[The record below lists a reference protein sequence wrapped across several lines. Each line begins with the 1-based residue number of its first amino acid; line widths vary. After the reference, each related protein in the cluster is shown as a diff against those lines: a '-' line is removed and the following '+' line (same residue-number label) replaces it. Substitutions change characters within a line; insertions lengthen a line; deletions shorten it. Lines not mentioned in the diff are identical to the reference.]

1 MEIWPLDLP
10 TLSVATA
17 TAMHGLPWCP
27 HLESQITMIDSSH
40 VFSITRVTLTATAT
54 VAIDYENETHK
65 KAFTRKDL
73 VEGLV
78 QVKDCWGQRCSL
90 CKFSF
95 STDDDDGDDNDD
107 DDVTD
112 VRRSHDN
119 RIDYTQRRGFVFL
132 WRFIR
137 YGIPGMFYW
146 PLLAVCFNTFR
157 CLCFSGKKY
166 T

>member
-1 MEIWPLDLP
+1 MIPTTTRPLPMETLPLDLP

-40 VFSITRVTLTATAT
+40 VFSITRVPLPLTTKT
-54 VAIDYENETHK
+54 DK
-65 KAFTRKDL
+65 RAFTRKDL
-73 VEGLV
+73 VEDLV

-95 STDDDDGDDNDD
+95 STDDDD
-107 DDVTD
+107 DVTSL
-112 VRRSHDN
+112 VSTVAMTTELTILN
-119 RIDYTQRRGFVFL
+119 VGGLCFL

-137 YGIPGMFYW
+137 YGIPGTFYCHFW
-146 PLLAVCFNTFR
+146 LFVLILLNVCLFFR
-157 CLCFSGKKY
+157 KK
-166 T
+166 